1 MPMPIGTAPHV
12 NVILMYG
19 QVVTIP
25 SKALL
30 ANPLPPALNAWVN
43 VTVKDPVVAAV
54 TCEHCAMLLGLV
66 EGGTPL
72 MHANVKCKNFFSEFK
87 L

>member
-30 ANPLPPALNAWVN
+30 ANPLPPSLNAWVN
-43 VTVKDPVVAAV
+43 LTVKDPVVAA
-54 TCEHCAMLLGLV
+54 
-66 EGGTPL
+66 
-72 MHANVKCKNFFSEFK
+72 
-87 L
+87 